1 MPKKTITLPNHV
13 LKVAEQE
20 AHKYYGG
27 SLSIYLQALINKDK
41 CEEVEIEFEKEQS
54 RKPKRASEITLA
66 KFKNVC
72 PICGRKIYKK
82 DKICNAL
89 IEDGHY
95 QYVHKGC
102 CKD

>member
-20 AHKYYGG
+20 ADKNYGG
-27 SLSIYLQALINKDK
+27 SVSLYLQALISKDK
-41 CEEVEIEFEKEQS
+41 AEEVESEFQKEQL
-54 RKPKRASEITLA
+54 RRPKRISEITLA

-72 PICGRKIYKK
+72 PVCNRKIYKK

-89 IEDGHY
+89 FEDGHS

-102 CKD
+102 CED